1 MVLLVYSSRKRK
13 DQTEVDDLSIS
24 GNWDR
29 RVSRRAF
36 LGLGGISAAAL
47 MLGTK
52 GVLSQTSGSAGYGE
66 LLQDPGA

>member
-1 MVLLVYSSRKRK
+1 VGA
-13 DQTEVDDLSIS
+13 LSIS

-29 RVSRRAF
+29 RLSRRTF
-36 LGLGGISAAAL
+36 LGLGVMSAAAL